1 MNDRVFID
9 TNILVY
15 ASIEDKIHAD
25 KRKEAVNL
33 IQEAEHEIVISTQV
47 INEYY
52 VILLKNAVKDEY
64 IQERILE
71 VIENAVVV
79 NITFKTIQFAWEIRD
94 KYKYSYW
101 DSLIISSALEGNC
114 SVLFTEDMHDGQI
127 IEGGLKIENPFQS
140 YENGTS

>member
-1 MNDRVFID
+1 MNDRIFID

-25 KRKEAVNL
+25 KRKKAINL
-33 IQEAEHEIVISTQV
+33 IQNEEHEIVISTQV
-47 INEYY
+47 VNEYY
-52 VILLKNAVKDEY
+52 VILLKNAIKDEQ

-71 VIENAVVV
+71 VVENAVLV

-101 DSLIISSALEGNC
+101 DSLIISSALENNC
-114 SVLFTEDMHDGQI
+114 SVLFTEDMQDGQV
-127 IEGGLKIENPFQS
+127 IEGTLKIVNPFKMMYS
-140 YENGTS
+140 